1 VQEVPGTHEVV
12 GTLITG
18 DRPVD
23 VAMWHSFW
31 DDLGEGTG
39 HERCERAVAL
49 LASLLTQ
56 VPDERSVGALV
67 DSLHERHATEEPP
80 LEDAVNIVGT
90 GGGPS
95 TFNMST
101 ATAFV
106 AAALGVR
113 IVKSGSRAYTSRY
126 GSIDVL
132 ELLGVPLTRSHEAT
146 HESLEDFGIAFA
158 GPHVYPRE
166 LTLLAKNIMPVEMR
180 RLGRFFNTIGPFL
193 AAVPAQCQVT
203 GVSDR
208 SRLPLLGH
216 LATHHCERAVWLCS
230 NDVGV
235 DELVSFADNVI
246 RHDDGTEVRITP
258 DALGLTPGTIEE
270 LRPALDPDSV
280 ARQFRALLE
289 GDAEPAAIESIA
301 LNAASLVVA
310 SGLDDDWVTA
320 FEAAMEAIEEGVA
333 LELLER
339 LRDQGPGE
347 VPVHLHAR
355 KRSAT
360 LTPNA

>member
-1 VQEVPGTHEVV
+1 VHDVV
-12 GTLITG
+12 GTLVTG

-23 VAMWHSFW
+23 VELWHSFW
-31 DDLGEGTG
+31 DGLGEGTS

-49 LASLLTQ
+49 LALLVTQ
-56 VPDERSVGALV
+56 GADHASVGALV
-67 DSLHERHATEEPP
+67 DSLHERHGDEEPP
-80 LEDAVNIVGT
+80 MQDAVNIVGT

-106 AAALGVR
+106 AAALGVH

-132 ELLGVPLTRSHEAT
+132 ELLGVPLTHSHEAT
-146 HESLEDFGIAFA
+146 IESIEELGIAFA

-166 LTLLAKNIMPVEMR
+166 LTILAKNIMPVEMR
-180 RLGRFFNTIGPFL
+180 KLGRFFNTIGPFL
-193 AAVPAQCQVT
+193 AAVPATCQVT

-208 SRLPLLGH
+208 SVLPLLEH
-216 LATHHCERAVWLCS
+216 LATDHCARGVWLCS
-230 NDVGV
+230 NRVGV
-235 DELVSFADNVI
+235 DELVSFDENLI
-246 RHDDGTEVRITP
+246 RHDDGTEVLMTP
-258 DALGLTPGTIEE
+258 DLLGLTPGTVDE
-270 LRPALDPDSV
+270 LRPAVDPESV

-289 GDAEPAAIESIA
+289 GEGAPAAVESIA

-310 SGLDDDWVTA
+310 SGLESDWTVA
-320 FEAAMEAIEEGVA
+320 FEAAMDAIEDGAA
-333 LELLER
+333 LEVLER

-347 VPVHLHAR
+347 VPVRLHGR
-355 KRSAT
+355 RRSIQLA
-360 LTPNA
+360 PDG

>member
-1 VQEVPGTHEVV
+1 MHDVV
-12 GTLITG
+12 GTLLTG
-18 DRPVD
+18 DRSVD
-23 VAMWHSFW
+23 LAMWHSFW
-31 DDLGEGTG
+31 DELGEGTSP
-39 HERCERAVAL
+39 ERCERAVAL
-49 LASLLTQ
+49 LAQLLTQ
-56 VPDERSVGALV
+56 VPDEASVGALV
-67 DSLHERHATEEPP
+67 DSLHERHAGEEPA

-106 AAALGVR
+106 AASLGVR

-146 HESLEDFGIAFA
+146 HESLEDLGIAFA
-158 GPHVYPRE
+158 GAHVYPRE

-180 RLGRFFNTIGPFL
+180 KLGRFFNTIGPFL
-193 AAVPAQCQVT
+193 AAVPAELQVT

-208 SRLPLLGH
+208 GKLPLLGH
-216 LATHHCERAVWLCS
+216 LASEHCSRRVWLCS
-230 NDVGV
+230 NSVGV
-235 DELVSFADNVI
+235 DELVSFDDNVI
-246 RHDDGTEVRITP
+246 RHDDGSEVRISP
-258 DALGLTPGTIEE
+258 DSLGLTPGSIEE
-270 LRPALDPDSV
+270 LRPARDPEGV
-280 ARQFRALLE
+280 VRQFRALLE
-289 GDAEPAAIESIA
+289 GDGEPAAVESIA

-310 SGLDDDWVTA
+310 SGLDEDWVTA
-320 FEAAMEAIEEGVA
+320 FEAAMEAIEEGAA

-347 VPVHLHAR
+347 VPLHLHGR
-355 KRSAT
+355 RRSPSFA
-360 LTPNA
+360 PNA